1 MGASSSIYQKK
12 IYYLPSPKDA
22 NLSILADLN
31 NYVNTLSVPLVD
43 NLSECEIIILPVSK
57 NLLTDFQQCSAINYS
72 EENDIPIL
80 FICLSNDFN
89 PDTQMG
95 LKKIMKNYSFY
106 MSSTDFNS
114 TIEKINNTILSF

>member
-1 MGASSSIYQKK
+1 MGASSSVFQKK
-12 IYYLPSPKDA
+12 IYYLPSPKDV
-22 NLSILADLN
+22 NLSLLADLN
-31 NYVNTLSVPLVD
+31 NYVSTLSVPLVD

-57 NLLTDFQQCSAINYS
+57 NMLTDFQQCRAINYS
-72 EENDIPIL
+72 VENDIPIL

-89 PDTQMG
+89 PETQMG

-114 TIEKINNTILSF
+114 TIEKINNTIISF